1 MSDTLNPYS
10 PPQASVD
17 PLPVDLPRQP
27 ASKGRRFGT
36 FVVDYLLFM
45 AMSFVFGV
53 VVALGFGEA
62 GMAWLRSLPDLVL
75 GAGLFLVYYLFFEGL
90 WARTP
95 GKLLFG
101 TVVVNEAGGKPSL
114 GQVLGRTVSRFI
126 PFEALST
133 FGERPWHDS
142 LPKTRVVMAR
152 TAA

>member
-10 PPQASVD
+10 PPQASVE
-17 PLPVDLPRQP
+17 PLPSERPLAL

-36 FVVDYLLFM
+36 FVIDYLLFM

-53 VVALGFGEA
+53 VVALLFGEA
-62 GMAWLRSLPDLVL
+62 GMAFLRSLPDLVL

-95 GKLLFG
+95 GKLAFG
-101 TVVVNEAGGKPSL
+101 TKVVNESGGKPSL
-114 GQVLGRTVSRFI
+114 GQVFGRTLSRFI

-133 FGERPWHDS
+133 FGEKPWHDS